1 MIKNIIF
8 DIGHV
13 IAYID
18 YKEAANNLIDNEEDR
33 KFILDNVLNS
43 PEWVK
48 NGLIDTGYINLDE
61 FISIIGDR
69 YNNTKDEIIRYF
81 MYNHYQFLK
90 VNQKVLELIELL
102 KEKGYKI
109 YILSNLNK
117 EAHDVYLKTNLFN
130 LVDGSALSYQEHQVK
145 PNQGIYK
152 TLINRYNLV
161 PCESIFIDDR
171 LDNCETGKTLGID
184 YINVNK
190 NDYND
195 LENKLRERGII

>member
-81 MYNHYQFLK
+81 MYNHYATSSPSGAA
-90 VNQKVLELIELL
+90 I
-102 KEKGYKI
+102 
-109 YILSNLNK
+109 
-117 EAHDVYLKTNLFN
+117 T
-130 LVDGSALSYQEHQVK
+130 
-145 PNQGIYK
+145 PRW
-152 TLINRYNLV
+152 T
-161 PCESIFIDDR
+161 
-171 LDNCETGKTLGID
+171 
-184 YINVNK
+184 
-190 NDYND
+190 
-195 LENKLRERGII
+195 